1 MGERSAVNP
10 ALLLARCLVARRNGV
25 PHVAGALGL
34 IARHLRRLHD
44 SRIYC
49 ATIAATMQMPVP
61 RIALPLVYATDRRR
75 PPATASDCGRTI
87 M

>member
-10 ALLLARCLVARRNGV
+10 ALLLARCLVARRDGV
-25 PHVAGALGL
+25 SHIAGALGL

-49 ATIAATMQMPVP
+49 AAIAATMQMPVV
-61 RIALPLVYATDRRR
+61 RVELSL
-75 PPATASDCGRTI
+75 